1 MEFDDK
7 IHFIISYAMVYI
19 PSFQMEIIPKNDAC
33 DVPTPSPVK
42 KMTDRRLW
50 KHYLPTASL
59 AGGKKIHFNK
69 LCSDDSHLIHYFY

>member
-33 DVPTPSPVK
+33 DVPTPSPCKKNDWQTPVK
-42 KMTDRRLW
+42 T
-50 KHYLPTASL
+50 LPSHSFV
-59 AGGKKIHFNK
+59 GGR
-69 LCSDDSHLIHYFY
+69 